1 MVPIAQSESRQDLER
16 WTFALE
22 AMRIPFE
29 LTPADEES
37 GEMVLWVRREHAA
50 RAHRAVVE
58 LDLEDALPA
67 SQPQA
72 DERRRAQPHAITGS
86 IALVWLLMLGM
97 VLQRYVPGWEA
108 RGALVG
114 SAVRSGEWYR
124 TLTAMTLHAGLV
136 HLLSNSAFLVIFA
149 VTAIRGLGTGVSAAI
164 AVAAGAL
171 ANVASALAHPA
182 EFRAVGASGGVFAL
196 LGLVAA
202 LAVRRRPTHAAVRWA
217 PGVGA
222 ALGLFAFTGLAHE
235 TDVIAHFGGGVLG
248 FALGLVAERF
258 DPLARRAAARL
269 QWLAGLTALGTLVLA
284 WALALAPA

>member
-58 LDLEDALPA
+58 LDIEDAEPPSAPLA
-67 SQPQA
+67 SARP
-72 DERRRAQPHAITGS
+72 RAQPRAITGS
-86 IALVWLLMLGM
+86 IALVWLLMLGTL
-97 VLQRYVPGWEA
+97 LQLYIPGWEA
-108 RGALVG
+108 HGALLG
-114 SAVRSGEWYR
+114 SAVRDGEWYR
-124 TLTAMTLHAGLV
+124 ALTAITLHSGLV

-149 VTAIRGLGTGVSAAI
+149 VTAIRGVGTGVSTAV

-182 EFRAVGASGGVFAL
+182 DFRAIGASGAVFAL

-202 LAVRRRPTHAAVRWA
+202 LAVHRRPTNAAVRWA

-222 ALGLFAFTGLAHE
+222 ALGLFAFTGLARE
-235 TDVIAHFGGGVLG
+235 TDVIAHFGGGLLG
-248 FALGLVAERF
+248 FAFGLLVTRL
-258 DPLARRAAARL
+258 DPLGRAGAAQI
-269 QWLAGLTALGTLVLA
+269 QWAAGLATLGGLVLA
-284 WALALAPA
+284 WALALA